1 MRDWELE
8 DLIFYGSS
16 RSNFG
21 QDSSS
26 GSDDY
31 YMPTQLLLAAT
42 PAVYLNGIFVTYLD
56 REDDF
61 EIFEFALASGLLLS
75 LVDDYNDSG
84 GGDGSS
90 TEGDRPVWERLQHA
104 LSLYSGSSV
113 GSSGDG
119 VARNGYDMDSTSFA
133 PRTHFPDDADDAA
146 RLSSNAMRESR
157 RSTASTAVL

>member
-8 DLIFYGSS
+8 DLYGPS
-16 RSNFG
+16 RGNLG
-21 QDSSS
+21 MDSSS
-26 GSDDY
+26 GSNDF

-61 EIFEFALASGLLLS
+61 EVFEFVLASGLLLK
-75 LVDDYNDSG
+75 LVEDHDDRS

-90 TEGDRPVWERLQHA
+90 TEGDLSLWVRLQHA

-119 VARNGYDMDSTSFA
+119 VARNGYSMDSASFFA
-133 PRTHFPDDADDAA
+133 PRTHFPHDADDAA
-146 RLSSNAMRESR
+146 RSSSDAMRESR
-157 RSTASTAVL
+157 RSTTSTAVL